1 MIVLSLMNVIKWLEN
16 KFLTTLSFLVFT
28 GEMAS
33 NLSIDCYGNSRHCDN
48 KKENESTTK
57 RIKK

>member
-1 MIVLSLMNVIKWLEN
+1 MNVIKWLEN

-33 NLSIDCYGNSRHCDN
+33 NF
-48 KKENESTTK
+48 
-57 RIKK
+57 